1 MLKLP
6 SELAVSQ
13 VEELHQLLLHELAGE
28 QDVCLDISEVTRVDT
43 ASVQLFCALQKHL
56 HSVSHKILWHGE
68 SQAFSHAVTELG
80 LTEYLALEGT
90 N

>member
-13 VEELHQLLLHELAGE
+13 VEELHQQLLQELE
-28 QDVCLDISEVTRVDT
+28 TDQDVCVDVSDVSRIDT
-43 ASVQLFCALQKHL
+43 ASIQLLCALQKHL
-56 HSVSHKILWHGE
+56 FTVSHKILWHGQ
-68 SQAFSHAVTELG
+68 SQALSHAVEELG
-80 LTEYLALEGT
+80 LTEFLALDGT

>member
-13 VEELHQLLLHELAGE
+13 VEELHQHLLQELE
-28 QDVCLDISEVTRVDT
+28 TDQDVCVDVSEVSRIDT
-43 ASVQLFCALQKHL
+43 ASIQLLCSLQKHL
-56 HSVSHKILWHGE
+56 FTVSHKIIWYGQ
-68 SQAFSHAVTELG
+68 SQALSHAVEELG
-80 LTEYLALEGT
+80 LTDFLALDGT